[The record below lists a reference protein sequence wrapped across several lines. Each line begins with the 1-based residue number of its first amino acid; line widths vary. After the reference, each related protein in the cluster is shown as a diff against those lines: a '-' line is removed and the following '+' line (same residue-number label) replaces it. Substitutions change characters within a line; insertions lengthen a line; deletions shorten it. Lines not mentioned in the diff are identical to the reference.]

1 MAGFVDILKEADSIN
16 IIESCVNWQ
25 EAVKKCFEP
34 LLNKKYID
42 KKYINN
48 VITSGKEY
56 NFYYLIGK
64 GLAMPHAKREYG
76 VFKTGLS
83 LLIIKNG
90 VNFENHSNNPI
101 YCLIGL
107 AAVDNYSHIETMSD
121 ILEIFGSEEDGIV
134 ADNIRTFN
142 TKEDIIKYFLD
153 KKIRN

>member
-42 KKYINN
+42 KKYIDN

-64 GLAMPHAKREYG
+64 GLAMPHAKR
-76 VFKTGLS
+76 
-83 LLIIKNG
+83 
-90 VNFENHSNNPI
+90 
-101 YCLIGL
+101 
-107 AAVDNYSHIETMSD
+107 
-121 ILEIFGSEEDGIV
+121 
-134 ADNIRTFN
+134 
-142 TKEDIIKYFLD
+142 
-153 KKIRN
+153 

>member
-1 MAGFVDILKEADSIN
+1 M
-16 IIESCVNWQ
+16 
-25 EAVKKCFEP
+25 
-34 LLNKKYID
+34 
-42 KKYINN
+42 
-48 VITSGKEY
+48 
-56 NFYYLIGK
+56 
-64 GLAMPHAKREYG
+64 
-76 VFKTGLS
+76 S

>member
-1 MAGFVDILKEADSIN
+1 MDILKEVDSIN
-16 IIESCVNWQ
+16 IIESCINWQ
-25 EAVKKCFEP
+25 EAVRKCFEP

-42 KKYINN
+42 NKYIEN
-48 VITSGKEY
+48 VIISGKEY

-90 VNFENHSNNPI
+90 INFENHPNNPI

-107 AAVDNYSHIETMSD
+107 AAIDNHHHIEVMSD
-121 ILEIFGSEEDGIV
+121 ILEIFGSEDDGIV
-134 ADNIRTFN
+134 VNNIRFFD
-142 TKEDIIKYFLD
+142 TKEDIIKYFLN
-153 KKIRN
+153 KKIKN

>member
-34 LLNKKYID
+34 LIKKKYID
-42 KKYINN
+42 KKYIDN

-107 AAVDNYSHIETMSD
+107 AAVDNYSHIETMFD